1 MFIQPLICPR
11 CCCEP
16 SIPKLSRHIPLLLQW
31 DSVTLPLDEDP
42 PINPLSHNNSF
53 LAPRYYIKIYHPFL
67 YNTDQSFSPNPI
79 TYKIDRYGLLT
90 NKLQLALRP
99 CVSNEEE
106 ALYRVEYYY
115 WRKKVDNLFN
125 SKSNIT
131 HTFIKSEYWYIPYKP
146 LLLKALPLIRKDDDE
161 GTANVD
167 ILPSNLAP
175 EVFFI
180 DSIINK
186 ENWGDW
192 SLVYNQLKAPI
203 QELTNERIISD
214 IGIHWV
220 KGPRPAS
227 KYTVNYYQPLT
238 FKEVL
243 RLPIDYP
250 LTPNANPPYQVSTF
264 NKY

>member
-11 CCCEP
+11 YCCE
-16 SIPKLSRHIPLLLQW
+16 SSTPKLSRHVPLLLEW
-31 DSVTLPLDEDP
+31 DSVTLPLQEDP
-42 PINPLSHNNSF
+42 PLTPITPNNSF
-53 LAPRYYIKIYHPFL
+53 LAPRYYIKIYHPLL

-99 CVSNEEE
+99 CVSDREE
-106 ALYRVEYYY
+106 ALYRVEYWY
-115 WRKKVDNLFN
+115 WRKKIDNLFT
-125 SKSNIT
+125 SKSSIT

-146 LLLKALPLIRKDDDE
+146 LLLKNIELIRKDNDN
-161 GTANVD
+161 GIANVD
-167 ILPSNLAP
+167 ILPSNLAS
-175 EVFFI
+175 EIFFI

-186 ENWGDW
+186 EAWTDW

-203 QELTNERIISD
+203 QELTNERIISY
-214 IGIHWV
+214 IGLHWQM
-220 KGPRPAS
+220 GPRPAS
-227 KYTVNYYQPLT
+227 NYTVSYYRPLT

-243 RLPIDYP
+243 RLPVDYA
-250 LTPNANPPYQVSTF
+250 LTSNANPPYHISTF